1 MITDK
6 AKFYGKGKGE
16 DRKHYFSIM
25 NVCLDNSYKATKEE
39 MAKAK
44 KFGLTDFFE
53 LYDDD
58 DIKYYSGYANFE
70 LMATM
75 FGAFT
80 ILDMA
85 MADSGCTYIKTRN
98 KNGFKMEIV

>member
-1 MITDK
+1 MINDK
-6 AKFYGKGKGE
+6 ARFLGKGKG
-16 DRKHYFSIM
+16 DSRKRYFCVL
-25 NVCLDNSYKATKEE
+25 NNFLDGYKATKEE
-39 MAKAK
+39 KAKAS

-70 LMATM
+70 LMAENELDE
-75 FGAFT
+75 FT

-85 MADSGCTYIKTRN
+85 TADSGCTYIKTRN
-98 KNGFKMEIV
+98 KEGKMEMV

>member
-1 MITDK
+1 MINDK
-6 AKFYGKGKGE
+6 AVFYGKGKGSE
-16 DRKHYFSIM
+16 RKRYFAIM
-25 NVCLDNSYKATKEE
+25 NVCLDDSYKATKEE

-58 DIKYYSGYANFE
+58 GIKYYSGYANFD
-70 LMATM
+70 LMYDNEM
-75 FGAFT
+75 DEFT

-85 MADSGCTYIKTRN
+85 TADSGCTYIKTRN
-98 KNGFKMEIV
+98 KNGKMEIV

>member
-1 MITDK
+1 MINDK
-6 AKFYGKGKGE
+6 AVFYGKGISKN
-16 DRKHYFSIM
+16 RKQYFAIM

-58 DIKYYSGYANFE
+58 SIKYYSGYANFE
-70 LMATM
+70 LMAENDLDE
-75 FGAFT
+75 FT

-85 MADSGCTYIKTRN
+85 TADSGCTYIKTRN
-98 KNGFKMEIV
+98 KNGKMEIV